1 VDRRNFLTKNS
12 GRLAIVTGAST
23 GIGFE
28 LAKCCALDGFDLL
41 VAANEGK
48 IFEAAED
55 FKKLGIRVDAV
66 EADLAT
72 SKGVAH
78 LYAAIRGRTVDALL
92 ANAGVGLGGPFLD
105 QNFYEVRH
113 VIDTNITGTIYLAQ
127 RIGRDMRS
135 RGEGRILF
143 TGSIAGFTPG
153 TFNATYNGTKAFID
167 SFSFALRNEL
177 KDTGVTVTCLMPG
190 ATETEFFERAGM
202 VDTKIGQSK
211 KDNPADV
218 AKVGFEAMMNGEGDV
233 VAGWKNK
240 VLSAAA
246 LVTPS
251 DVLAEQHRKKAE
263 PGSANN

>member
-1 VDRRNFLTKNS
+1 VTENS
-12 GRLAIVTGAST
+12 GRLAIVTDAST
-23 GIGFE
+23 GVGFE

-41 VAANEGK
+41 VAANEAQ

-55 FKKLGIRVDAV
+55 LKKLGIRVNAV

-72 SKGVAH
+72 SKGVAD
-78 LYAAIRGRTVDALL
+78 LYSAIRGRTVDALL
-92 ANAGVGLGGPFLD
+92 ANTGVGLGGAFLD

-153 TFNATYNGTKAFID
+153 TFNATYNGAKAFID
-167 SFSFALRNEL
+167 SFSCALRNEL

-190 ATETEFFERAGM
+190 ATDTEFFERSVM
-202 VDTKIGQSK
+202 VDRKIGQSK
-211 KDNPADV
+211 KDNPAEL
-218 AKVGFEAMMNGEGDV
+218 AKVAFEAMMSGEGDV
-233 VAGWKNK
+233 GAGWKNK
-240 VLSAAA
+240 VLSVAA
-246 LVTPS
+246 LVTRS
-251 DVLAEQHRKKAE
+251 DALAGQHKKKAE